1 MEVEGVE
8 GHINVHSAAEEF
20 SHESKIRDGRR
31 GGLAKGTKSNRPRST
46 QPLVHDPG
54 GTRSASSNSTNDGDE
69 VLDYLPTSVD
79 LAKSFLQ
86 SEPDKEKAEIQ
97 ANLTKSRNLHQSV
110 RSDDEEEGFDTG
122 VGVGFL
128 LPGFLADFLQGVGN
142 RLEVKIKEIQ
152 IDIDFKLDISCS
164 TPSSNPISAHF
175 ELITFRLSVQE
186 VQVNGVTSNNTDDDR
201 SNPRSPSS
209 EGPEDKPHSIQHRR
223 ISVKNVQGMV
233 VSDAS
238 LFSTFSQLSGPPS
251 PVISSTFKKKAP
263 QRFTDQPFHKSA
275 SSSSSNN
282 LEMSQS
288 TIFRRPTHNVK
299 TASKLESSIVTTTV
313 DEERFT
319 DRRIDDQNEYADY
332 SNQNSTGEE
341 GSSDSQYMDSE
352 DEADV
357 PPAIFDTFEREGNI
371 KDSDTLPAVP
381 YHSHPNRRRGPV
393 TTQLERDSIPPLEN
407 LLLHQTPTGDL
418 LSSSVSL
425 DVLTSPSP
433 GGRKLSPIRHKV
445 SIENR
450 EDLFNEPTSSFQN
463 NTDFQESSLS
473 NIPHSETVNSSFSSH
488 QEDLAQSKIF
498 SHEEAESMYMSAMSD
513 LPVPGAWDSTDSGE
527 EEHSQDVPAILGRSD
542 SQSSRAAVFDP
553 DLLVESDLKTSR
565 SFTQSAK
572 QQDRSGSSQSNYA
585 QPLPPQKDAE
595 SPTIIEGQ
603 SFSPQTKAT
612 SQESTDASP
621 RSERS
626 SRVVKRFI
634 VIDFID
640 LRIPSH
646 PHALNSEGQNV
657 NSCYQPRGKKNDGL
671 EIPGAFSTSSIHRSS
686 ATLACI
692 GLENDFL
699 HQSNA
704 KSSSLADDVD
714 GKCLP
719 TSISIGDISLLSDI
733 GLVRLMIAVVQQQL
747 PAFSTSN
754 ETPKEPLAGDKGSS
768 KFLMVDANRF
778 SWLFVDVLRGQIETT
793 DQAIE
798 PIQLLDADVLLSMTL
813 SGLHISSKT
822 EGLASITD
830 ISVRVFTFGYAADNI
845 LSFDSGIKMRESTM
859 DILLPVDH
867 DIAIKIV
874 QSTGALQVN
883 ISTLPLHVIFDLA
896 RLDETFGWF
905 GGLSSVLGLGSSMM
919 STVTMVEQKYKTPR
933 KSNRPRGVRF
943 ETPDVKDDALH
954 PRKFKVTTRIGG
966 LLLDLQGKN
975 SSVQLESTAMKFVSR
990 TEGIGLQIDK
1000 CKFSGPHP
1008 HQTIIKA
1015 AISIHLDNIRI
1026 EYLPNPKEVDLARL
1040 LALLSPSRDKYEPD
1054 DDVLLDTLLRQ
1065 RRQGGVIRATIAMVN
1080 GNIPNLE
1087 DLDQFAVLGQELT
1100 KLSTVAKYLPEDD
1113 RPGILTLAL
1122 VRDLEIGFNINDN
1135 FKAAQVTCRNLEVAH
1150 VAFPSLILLGI
1161 RSLRVQRQP
1170 GEELLGEAIPPSNDG
1185 VEGPSPMVM
1194 ARLIGDELEPTVKV
1208 KLWNLRAEY
1217 HVTTVMAIL
1226 GLVESPS
1233 GEILFAEM
1241 VNSVATLTGRQ
1252 LPPRMVSHASSN
1264 SDKSSSGS
1272 KTLRYDVAIR
1282 ESVIGLNP
1290 RNSPSR
1296 GLLVLSITNVA
1307 GVVPNSDEAEV
1318 SAILEIKKASLMV
1331 VDNTGNIVNTKP
1343 TSVHSKPSIPNAQ
1356 VQSLTDMGYVS
1367 ISDVSSAKVTLNVNS
1382 PGKDGERAIDVE
1394 VRDDLFVIESCAD
1407 STQTLLGILNGLN
1420 PPMPPNRELKYRT
1433 EIVPVQDMLASFSG
1447 DAFVTNE
1454 ITGLD
1459 EDEYAI
1465 ESDEADMV
1473 DDEVPQN
1480 LEIVSS
1486 FYNPDPSSSA
1496 EALANSILEDDLQSL
1511 AVLPAIR
1518 EIGDKRLLES
1528 FQEQYEVAPGSEP
1541 LDFQEDHFGAG
1552 SAVGGT
1558 AHRWN
1563 SDRNTYDF
1571 TSEVK
1576 IRGSPFRIRV
1586 RDVHIIWNLFDGF
1599 DWQHTRD
1606 AISQA
1611 VADVESK
1618 AIERIARRSRR
1629 KPVESEDEED
1639 SVIGDF
1645 LFNSIYIGIPANRD
1659 PRDLTRQVNRNI
1671 DDLASETGSYATSV
1685 TATSSPS
1692 RQTTTPRPKRKKLRL
1707 ARSKHHKMTFELKGV
1722 SMDLVAFPPGSG
1734 ETQSSI
1740 DIRVQDLDIFDHVPT
1755 STWKKFATYMHD
1767 AGERE
1772 SGTSMVHVEILN
1784 VKPVPDLA
1792 ASEIILKVSISR
1804 V

>member
-1 MEVEGVE
+1 M
-8 GHINVHSAAEEF
+8 
-20 SHESKIRDGRR
+20 
-31 GGLAKGTKSNRPRST
+31 
-46 QPLVHDPG
+46 HDPG
-54 GTRSASSNSTNDGDE
+54 GATKVSSNSSRNDGDA
-69 VLDYLPTSVD
+69 VLDRLPTSVD

-86 SEPDKEKAEIQ
+86 SEPDQKKAELQ
-97 ANLTKSRNLHQSV
+97 ANIAKSQSLHQSV
-110 RSDDEEEGFDTG
+110 RSEDEDEGFDTG
-122 VGVGFL
+122 VGVGFS

-142 RLEVKIKEIQ
+142 RLKVRIKDMQ
-152 IDIDFKLDISCS
+152 LDVDFKIDTGCL
-164 TPSSNPISAHF
+164 TPSPNRISAHF
-175 ELITFRLSVQE
+175 ELITFRLLIQE
-186 VQVNGVTSNNTDDDR
+186 IQVNGVTSDNADDDH
-201 SNPRSPSS
+201 SSAHSPSS
-209 EGPEDKPHSIQHRR
+209 KGSEDNHHGIQHRQ

-233 VSDAS
+233 ISDAS
-238 LFSTFSQLSGPPS
+238 LFSAFSQLSGPPS
-251 PVISSTFKKKAP
+251 PVVTHSSTFKKKAP
-263 QRFTDQPFHKSA
+263 QRFTDQPIHKST
-275 SSSSSNN
+275 SSSSSIN

-288 TIFRRPTHNVK
+288 TIFRRPTHKVK
-299 TASKLESSIVTTTV
+299 TDPVLESLTVTTPV
-313 DEERFT
+313 DEERFN
-319 DRRIDDQNEYADY
+319 DRRLDDQNEYADY
-332 SNQNSTGEE
+332 SNRHSIGEE
-341 GSSDSQYMDSE
+341 GSSDGQYMDSE

-357 PPAIFDTFEREGNI
+357 PPAIFTTFEREGNI
-371 KDSDTLPAVP
+371 KDPDTLPAVP
-381 YHSHPNRRRGPV
+381 YHSHPNRRRSLV
-393 TTQLERDSIPPLEN
+393 RTQLQRDSISSLDN
-407 LLLHQTPTGDL
+407 SQLHQIPTGNF

-425 DVLTSPSP
+425 DVLTNPSP
-433 GGRKLSPIRHKV
+433 GGRKLSPVRHKV
-445 SIENR
+445 SAENR
-450 EDLFNEPTSSFQN
+450 EDLFYEPTSSLQSN
-463 NTDFQESSLS
+463 ANFQESSLS
-473 NIPHSETVNSSFSSH
+473 NTPHSETVNSSFSSH

-498 SHEEAESMYMSAMSD
+498 SHEEAESMYMSAMSE
-513 LPVPGAWDSTDSGE
+513 LPVPGAWDGTDSRE
-527 EEHSQDVPAILGRSD
+527 EEHSQEAPAILERLD
-542 SQSSRAAVFDP
+542 PQNDRAAVFDRDFLIEP
-553 DLLVESDLKTSR
+553 NLMTSQ
-565 SFTQSAK
+565 SSTKSAK
-572 QQDRSGSSQSNYA
+572 QQDRSESSQSHYA
-585 QPLPPQKDAE
+585 QPVPSQKDAE
-595 SPTIIEGQ
+595 SPAIIEGQ
-603 SFSPQTKAT
+603 SFSPQTEAT
-612 SQESTDASP
+612 SQASNDSSLRP
-621 RSERS
+621 ERS
-626 SRVVKRFI
+626 SRVLKRFI
-634 VIDFID
+634 AVDVID

-646 PHALNSEGQNV
+646 PQDLNSQGQSANKSYQLREN
-657 NSCYQPRGKKNDGL
+657 NSGEF
-671 EIPGAFSTSSIHRSS
+671 EIPGAFSTGSINRSS
-686 ATLACI
+686 AILASS
-692 GLENDFL
+692 GLENDFF

-719 TSISIGDISLLSDI
+719 TSISIGNISFLSDI
-733 GLVRLMIAVVQQQL
+733 GFVRLMIAVVQQQL
-747 PAFSTSN
+747 PAFSSSN
-754 ETPKEPLAGDKGSS
+754 TTPKEPLDDDKGSP
-768 KFLMVDANRF
+768 KFLVVDANRF

-798 PIQLLDADVLLSMTL
+798 PNQFLDDDVLLSMTI
-813 SGLHISSKT
+813 SGLYISSKR
-822 EGLASITD
+822 EGLTSITD
-830 ISVRVFTFGYAADNI
+830 MSVRVFTFGYATDNI

-874 QSTGALQVN
+874 KSTDALQVN
-883 ISTLPLHVIFDLA
+883 ISTLPLHVIFDLG

-919 STVTMVEQKYKTPR
+919 STVTIIEQKNKTPR

-943 ETPDVKDDALH
+943 ETPNVKDDALN

-966 LLLDLQGKN
+966 LLLDVKGKY
-975 SSVQLESTAMKFVSR
+975 SSVQLESTAMKLVSR

-1000 CKFSGPHP
+1000 CKFSGPYLR
-1008 HQTIIKA
+1008 QTIIKA
-1015 AISIHLDNIRI
+1015 AMSIHLDNIRI

-1040 LALLSPSRDKYEPD
+1040 LALLSPSRDQYEPD

-1065 RRQGGVIRATIAMVN
+1065 RRQGGVIRATVAVVN
-1080 GNIPNLE
+1080 GSIPNLE
-1087 DLDQFAVLGQELT
+1087 DLDQFAVLGQELM

-1122 VRDLEIGFNINDN
+1122 VRDLQIDFHINDN
-1135 FKAAQVTCRNLEVAH
+1135 FKAAQLTCRNMEVAH
-1150 VAFPSLILLGI
+1150 VVFPSLILLGI

-1185 VEGPSPMVM
+1185 VEGQSPMVM
-1194 ARLIGDELEPTVKV
+1194 ARFIGDELEPTVKV

-1233 GEILFAEM
+1233 GEILLAEM

-1252 LPPRMVSHASSN
+1252 LPPRMVSHTSSN

-1272 KTLRYDVAIR
+1272 KILRYDVAIR

-1290 RNSPSR
+1290 RKSPSR

-1307 GVVPNSDEAEV
+1307 GVVPNSDEADV

-1331 VDNTGNIVNTKP
+1331 IDNTGNIVNPKS
-1343 TSVHSKPSIPNAQ
+1343 TSVHNKPSIPNAQ

-1367 ISDVSSAKVTLNVNS
+1367 ISDVSSAKVTLNVVS
-1382 PGKDGERAIDVE
+1382 LGKEGDRAIDVE

-1407 STQTLLGILNGLN
+1407 STQTLLGILNGLS

-1447 DAFVTNE
+1447 DAFVANE
-1454 ITGLD
+1454 AIGPE

-1480 LEIVSS
+1480 LEFVSS
-1486 FYNPDPSSSA
+1486 FYNPDPSSAA

-1511 AVLPAIR
+1511 AVLPATR

-1528 FQEQYEVAPGSEP
+1528 FQEQYEIAPGSEP
-1541 LDFQEDHFGAG
+1541 LDFQDDHFGAG

-1671 DDLASETGSYATSV
+1671 DDLASETGSYATST

-1692 RQTTTPRPKRKKLRL
+1692 RQGTTPRPKRKKLRL

-1722 SMDLVAFPPGSG
+1722 SIDLVAFPPGSG

-1740 DIRVQDLDIFDHVPT
+1740 DVRIQDLDIFDHVPT

-1772 SGTSMVHVEILN
+1772 SGTSMVHIEILN

-1792 ASEIILKVSISR
+1792 ASEIILKVSLSMP
-1804 V
+1804 